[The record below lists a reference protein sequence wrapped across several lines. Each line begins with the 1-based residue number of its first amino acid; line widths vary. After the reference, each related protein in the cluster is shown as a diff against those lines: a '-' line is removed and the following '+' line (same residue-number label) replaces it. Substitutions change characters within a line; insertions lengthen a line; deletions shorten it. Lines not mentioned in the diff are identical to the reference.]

1 MIITYD
7 VAKRIKDIVS
17 NDFDLYLHFHDSCGG
32 QYFNF
37 DEKPSDEVYTAIKK
51 FFSEIDKK
59 IVVKIN
65 DDKMSFYLQ

>member
-17 NDFDLYLHFHDSCGG
+17 NNFDLYLHFHDSCGG

-37 DEKPSDEVYTAIKK
+37 EEKPSDEVYTAIKK
-51 FFSEIDKK
+51 FFSKIDKK
-59 IVVKIN
+59 IVVIIS